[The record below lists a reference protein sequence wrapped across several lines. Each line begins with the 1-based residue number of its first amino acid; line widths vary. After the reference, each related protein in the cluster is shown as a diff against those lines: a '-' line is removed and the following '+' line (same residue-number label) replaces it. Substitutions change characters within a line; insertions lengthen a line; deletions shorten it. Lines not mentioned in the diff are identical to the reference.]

1 MTLVDGCIC
10 LLFSW
15 YLFSVNSDWMTKLLN
30 EGYCNSREWEF
41 KEQFQRVIKNQDKS
55 IRNENN

>member
-1 MTLVDGCIC
+1 MDVFVYC
-10 LLFSW
+10 LSW

-41 KEQFQRVIKNQDKS
+41 KEQFQRIIKNQDKS